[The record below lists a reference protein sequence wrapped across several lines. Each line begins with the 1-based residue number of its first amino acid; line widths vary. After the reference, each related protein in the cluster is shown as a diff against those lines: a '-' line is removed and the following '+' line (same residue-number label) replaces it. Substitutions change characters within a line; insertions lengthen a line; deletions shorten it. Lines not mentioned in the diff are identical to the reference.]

1 MYYNTYIPRRFLSCY
16 VGWWSATLWVTRLM
30 LTQPSLNV
38 GISEWWYVQCNK
50 DSAAMVAFS
59 VSSAALLLII
69 GIESSHIWSG
79 TVWSISVKGLWWWG
93 CRGVQCALLG
103 PRAIWPLKA
112 GGRNGQGGRGSEIQL
127 ISVSDSRI
135 HEQPGYCHS
144 CMGSCNAK
152 HSLHRKG
159 NYYKCT
165 QDTFQDEQISS
176 LRERCKK
183 SESFNQFH
191 VCYYS

>member
-1 MYYNTYIPRRFLSCY
+1 MYYNTYILDVSWAVMWDDDRPLYGWHVSCWLSRLSMLASVSGGTSSATRTVQRWLHFLSHQQRC
-16 VGWWSATLWVTRLM
+16 
-30 LTQPSLNV
+30 
-38 GISEWWYVQCNK
+38 C
-50 DSAAMVAFS
+50 
-59 VSSAALLLII
+59 LL
-69 GIESSHIWSG
+69 SSHIWSG

-93 CRGVQCALLG
+93 CGGVQCALLG

-165 QDTFQDEQISS
+165 QDTFQDEQIRS
-176 LRERCKK
+176 LGGAKK
-183 SESFNQFH
+183 VKVSINFISVVIIN
-191 VCYYS
+191 